1 MYPLLLLL
9 LLLSTP
15 RLEAAELTLTLPAF
29 DDGSHRYYHALLQE
43 SLADAGIAL
52 TIRQPF
58 AHIPQKRLQRLV
70 ATSQVDLLWML
81 QTTERDRQLTPVRV
95 DLTRGLI
102 GQRVL
107 LIPKGDAKSYEGVR
121 DLASFRALGKVGGLG
136 AGWYDERVWQK
147 NRLPYHVRDGE
158 WRQLFTMLT
167 PDRGINY
174 FSRGV
179 NEVQPEAARY
189 PDLEIEPRLLL
200 VYHRDFHFYLSP
212 AAAKYRETLEQ
223 ALNQAERS
231 GLMDKLLDHHFRQYL
246 KPLRLEQRV
255 RLELE
260 APE

>member
-9 LLLSTP
+9 LLLAP

-29 DDGSHRYYHALLQE
+29 EDGSHRYYHALLQE
-43 SLADAGIAL
+43 SLADTGVTL

-58 AHIPQKRLQRLV
+58 AHLPQQRLQRLV
-70 ATSQVDLLWML
+70 ASSQIDLLWML
-81 QTTERDRQLTPVRV
+81 RSIERDRLLTPVRI

-136 AGWYDERVWQK
+136 AGWYDERVWQM
-147 NRLPYHVRDGE
+147 NQLPYHVRDGE

-174 FSRGV
+174 FSRGI

-189 PDLEIEPRLLL
+189 PALEIEPGLLL
-200 VYHRDFHFYLSP
+200 VYHRDFRFYLSP
-212 AAAKYRETLEQ
+212 AAAKYRDTLERALSQ
-223 ALNQAERS
+223 AQRS
-231 GLMDKLLDHHFRQYL
+231 GLMERLLDSYFRNHL
-246 KPLRLEQRV
+246 KDLPLDQRV
-255 RLELE
+255 RIELE
-260 APE
+260 TPE